1 MKRERTLRTR
11 MSFRFLMAAL
21 VPVCLFAVISQ
32 MRLRSSLQDNID
44 GRISS
49 NLYNANKSLDMVL
62 EKYETILSDICTDD
76 HRYRTGNYEGTG

>member
-11 MSFRFLMAAL
+11 MSLRFLLAAL

-62 EKYETILSDICTDD
+62 EKYETIL
-76 HRYRTGNYEGTG
+76 

>member
-62 EKYETILSDICTDD
+62 EKYETILYD
-76 HRYRTGNYEGTG
+76 TGNYEGTG